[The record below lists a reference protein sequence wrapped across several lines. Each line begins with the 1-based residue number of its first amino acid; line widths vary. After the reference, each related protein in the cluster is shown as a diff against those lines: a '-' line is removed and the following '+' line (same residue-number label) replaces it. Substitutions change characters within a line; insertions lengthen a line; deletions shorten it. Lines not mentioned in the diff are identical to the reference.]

1 MTGMGD
7 HYNVQIDRDQRGDV
21 TCECGNEYE
30 PEGGARVCPDC
41 ARREYDRTHPLC
53 TCGAPAQFVADIIV
67 PDTTT
72 VQGIT
77 MPVGRVIERRPWCSV
92 ACARG
97 AEDEENPV
105 EVSLVSDDIAT
116 LLVLM
121 PCWCGMPGC
130 MWCPQHG
137 WKTGGNET

>member
-1 MTGMGD
+1 MSD
-7 HYNVQIDRDQRGDV
+7 PCNVYELDERGIR
-21 TCECGNEYE
+21 TCECGNEYL
-30 PEGGARVCPDC
+30 PERPTDPTITCCPDC
-41 ARREYDRTHPLC
+41 ARREYDRTHPQC